1 MTSFSDG
8 AEGSGMTL
16 EVLRE
21 AEALIRRHANQPEF
35 LLQLFRHASQITVH
49 TDQHVA
55 VALLH
60 DLASQPHRPGS
71 HGLVFLP
78 LPP

>member
-1 MTSFSDG
+1 MSFSDG
-8 AEGSGMTL
+8 VGGGVSV

-21 AEALIRRHANQPEF
+21 AESLMRRHANQPEF

-55 VALLH
+55 VALLQ
-60 DLASQPHRPGS
+60 DLATQPHGTNA
-71 HGLVFLP
+71 G
-78 LPP
+78 

>member
-1 MTSFSDG
+1 M
-8 AEGSGMTL
+8 

-35 LLQLFRHASQITVH
+35 LLQLFRHASKITVH

-60 DLASQPHRPGS
+60 DLASQPHRPSS
-71 HGLVFLP
+71 HGSVSTTP
-78 LPP
+78 LHTCVHS